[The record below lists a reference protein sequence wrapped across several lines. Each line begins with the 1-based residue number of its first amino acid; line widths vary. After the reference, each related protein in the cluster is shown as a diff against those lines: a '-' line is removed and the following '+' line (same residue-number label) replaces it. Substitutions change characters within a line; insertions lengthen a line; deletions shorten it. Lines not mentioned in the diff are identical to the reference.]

1 MKDRKFCC
9 KVFKLYNEFHLSLLE
24 HAVDKTDLK
33 LAVILFESMNR
44 ASNKNWDWQNLELG
58 VERKTKNLSFYIKDY
73 LRADY
78 TRLIV

>member
-24 HAVDKTDLK
+24 HAVDKTDPK

-73 LRADY
+73 LRTDLI
-78 TRLIV
+78 RLIV

>member
-24 HAVDKTDLK
+24 HAVDKTDPK
-33 LAVILFESMNR
+33 LAVILFESMNI
-44 ASNKNWDWQNLELG
+44 ASNKNWDWQNLNNDI
-58 VERKTKNLSFYIKDY
+58 ERIRKNLSFCIKDY

>member
-9 KVFKLYNEFHLSLLE
+9 EVIKLYNEFHLSLFE
-24 HAVDKTDLK
+24 HAVGKTDAKISL
-33 LAVILFESMNR
+33 ILFESMNK
-44 ASNKNWDWQNLELG
+44 ASNKNWDWQNLNNDI
-58 VERKTKNLSFYIKDY
+58 ERIRKNLSFYIKDY

>member
-24 HAVDKTDLK
+24 HAVDKTDPK

-44 ASNKNWDWQNLELG
+44 ASNKIGIGKILN
-58 VERKTKNLSFYIKDY
+58 
-73 LRADY
+73 
-78 TRLIV
+78 